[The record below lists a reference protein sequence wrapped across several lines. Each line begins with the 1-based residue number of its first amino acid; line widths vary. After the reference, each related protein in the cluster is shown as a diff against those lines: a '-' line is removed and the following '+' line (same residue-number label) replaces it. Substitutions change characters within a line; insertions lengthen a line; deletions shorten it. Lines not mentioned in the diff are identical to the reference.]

1 MKFSYSLSQID
12 ILSSL
17 IADNQ
22 CPLPGTDIIQIL
34 NTDVYNG
41 KLSEIILS
49 IKTILDEFI
58 ERDINF
64 ELVDFPYC
72 LLLGY
77 KRYIIKTVTY
87 SDKNRLCDECE
98 YTGSCPGFNP
108 LYLEQAGADEI
119 KLVNYKIHIT
129 DNENCMIKILKH
141 KNNITTSEVLELAK
155 LFPICND
162 CSTGAH
168 VIAAGQKLIQKDV
181 LTKSLTPNG
190 YLWSLKQES

>member
-1 MKFSYSLSQID
+1 MRYSYRLSQIASLAD
-12 ILSSL
+12 L

-22 CPLPGTDIIQIL
+22 CVSSATDPVRII

-58 ERDINF
+58 EREINF

-77 KRYIIKTVTY
+77 KRYIKKTVTY
-87 SDKNRLCDECE
+87 SDINLLCDECE
-98 YTGSCPGFNP
+98 FNGVCPGFNP
-108 LYLEQAGADEI
+108 LYLEQSGADEI
-119 KLVNYKIHIT
+119 KPVNYKTHMT
-129 DNENCMIKILKH
+129 DNENCMIKILKY
-141 KNNITTSEVLELAK
+141 KNDITTSEVLELVK

-168 VIAAGQKLIQKDV
+168 VIAAGQKLIQKEIV
-181 LTKSLTPNG
+181 TKTLTSNG
-190 YLWSLKQES
+190 YIWNMKTE